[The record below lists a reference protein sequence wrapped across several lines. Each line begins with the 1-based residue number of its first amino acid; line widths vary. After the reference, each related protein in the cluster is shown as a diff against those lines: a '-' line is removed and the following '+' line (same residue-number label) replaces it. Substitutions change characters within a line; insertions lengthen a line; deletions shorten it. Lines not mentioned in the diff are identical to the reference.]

1 MESRKNYDFEELS
14 EFFNKVESPSEL
26 ADDVLQVVFNY
37 VAMYNDDWN
46 TLGND
51 IGTLQLIYEQLKKIK
66 PK

>member
-37 VAMYNDDWN
+37 VAMYNNDWN

-51 IGTLQLIYEQLKKIK
+51 IGTLHLIYEQLKKIK